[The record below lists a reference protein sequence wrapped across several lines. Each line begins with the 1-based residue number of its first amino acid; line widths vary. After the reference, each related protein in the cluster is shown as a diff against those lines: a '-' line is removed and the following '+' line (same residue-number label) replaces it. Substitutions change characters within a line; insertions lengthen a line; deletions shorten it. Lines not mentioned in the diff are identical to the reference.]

1 MAWPKSVDAIKQAN
15 AFAGSAVSHAALP

>member
-1 MAWPKSVDAIKQAN
+1 WPKSVDAIKQAN

>member
-1 MAWPKSVDAIKQAN
+1 KSVDAIKQAN